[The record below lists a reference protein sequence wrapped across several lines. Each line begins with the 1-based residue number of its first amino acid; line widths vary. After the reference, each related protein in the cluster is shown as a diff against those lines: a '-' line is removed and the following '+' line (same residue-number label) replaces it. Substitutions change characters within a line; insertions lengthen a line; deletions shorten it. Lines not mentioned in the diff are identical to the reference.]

1 MMGEVFSEILC
12 AQACDRS
19 ETCMRRILLDG
30 YLYYKQIG
38 HTLSPLAKM
47 YLGNS
52 KECKYYLSKE
62 EYQGQNK

>member
-30 YLYYKQIG
+30 YLYCKEIG
-38 HTLSPLAKM
+38 HTLPPLAKM

-52 KECKYYLSKE
+52 KDCKYYLSRE
-62 EYQGQNK
+62 EYQG